1 VRSRAELEEITSRLI
16 ERSEGD
22 ATEVIVNE
30 EDRSLTRFANSG
42 IHQNVAERNTE
53 VRVRVIRQGRTGVAT
68 ANQTDDLSL
77 DKVLREADAIARL
90 PGPTPPLQPLP
101 GPARL
106 EPARAAS
113 ARTEEFSPEERAE
126 VVRKICERAGRAAA
140 RAFGAFSTGASQLTV
155 ANSSGAFQSHSA
167 TVADL
172 NAVVMGED
180 GAAFAARSAID
191 AGEIDGDEVADEV
204 VEKAARNQGATPLEP
219 GVYPVVLEEYAV
231 AELLGY
237 LSWMGFSALAH
248 QEGRSFMRLQQEI
261 TGSNIHIWDDGL
273 DPAGLPMPFDF
284 EAVPKQRVDLIREG
298 SAVGLVYDT
307 QTAAREGRPSTG
319 HGLPQ
324 PNTMGPLATH
334 LFLAPGSVARADIA
348 HGIERG
354 VWVTRFWY
362 IRPVHAK
369 RSIVTG
375 MTREGTFLIEK
386 GKISRPIKDLRFTES
401 ILQAFMGAEAI
412 GSSTRL
418 LASEYIGAAR
428 APAVQLKAF
437 TFTS

>member
-1 VRSRAELEEITSRLI
+1 MRSRPELEEITGRLI
-16 ERSEGD
+16 ERSDGD
-22 ATEVIVNE
+22 ATEVIVSE
-30 EDRSLTRFANSG
+30 QDQSLTRFANSG

-53 VRVRVIRQGRTGVAT
+53 IRVRVIRQGRTGVAT
-68 ANQTDDLSL
+68 ANQTDDASL

-90 PGPTPPLQPLP
+90 PGPAPPLQPLP
-101 GPARL
+101 GPARVQ
-106 EPARAAS
+106 PARSAS
-113 ARTEEFSPEERAE
+113 ARTAEFSPEERVE
-126 VVRKICERAGRAAA
+126 VVRKICARAGRAGA
-140 RAFGAFSTGASQLTV
+140 RAFGAFSTGVSQLTV
-155 ANSSGAFQSHSA
+155 ANSNGAFHVHRA

-219 GVYPVVLEEYAV
+219 GIYPVVLEEYAV

-237 LSWMGFSALAH
+237 LGWMGFSALAH
-248 QEGRSFMRLQQEI
+248 QEGRSFMRLEQEI
-261 TGSNIHIWDDGL
+261 TGANIHIWDDGL
-273 DPAGLPMPFDF
+273 DPSGVPMPFDF
-284 EAVPKQRVDLIREG
+284 EAVPKQRVDFIREG
-298 SAVGLVYDT
+298 RAVGLVYDT

-324 PNTMGPLATH
+324 PNTMGPRATH
-334 LFLAPGSVARADIA
+334 LFMAPGSVARADIA
-348 HGIERG
+348 QGIERG

-401 ILQAFMGAEAI
+401 ILDAFKGAQAI

-418 LASEYIGAAR
+418 LAGEHIGATR
-428 APAVQLKAF
+428 APAVQIKAF